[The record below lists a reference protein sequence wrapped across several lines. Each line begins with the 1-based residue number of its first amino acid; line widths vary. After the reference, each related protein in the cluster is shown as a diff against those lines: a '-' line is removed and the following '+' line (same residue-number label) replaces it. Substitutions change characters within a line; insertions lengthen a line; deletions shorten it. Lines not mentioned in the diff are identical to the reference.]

1 MKRRKPLQELP
12 SSSSPSIQNFL
23 HPVSPHISDEE
34 AEPSTDRSHD
44 RNSEK
49 DEFFADFPSPYEL
62 DEYGI
67 PCQGSDGELE
77 LNAASSPSC
86 KQAEISDGS
95 FAESFYGSGADWSS
109 LHHVEAKPKRKASGK
124 LVQASLSTLWGLKRE
139 ETPLNSDSASG
150 KLVQASL
157 SALWGLKRNG
167 TPSNSDSVR
176 AEAPSNSTHR
186 RSKPDKS
193 GGSFGSGMT
202 RQLVRACPFYKKVTG
217 TTFTVDAFRYG
228 SVDGCT
234 AYFLTHFHS
243 DHYGGLSKHWS
254 HGPIYCTSATARL
267 LALCL
272 SVDTK
277 FIHPLE
283 VDSLHV
289 IDGIRVQMLEANHCP
304 GAALIYFG
312 LKDGRH
318 VLHTGDFRACE
329 EMQSYPVLR
338 SAHIHT
344 LYLDTTYCNSKYRFP
359 LQKDVID
366 YVVKVTKNVLSR
378 DPKTLVVVGA
388 YSIGKERV
396 FLGIAKALGVQ
407 IHADS
412 QRRRIL
418 ASLHW
423 PELSERLCS
432 DARCTMLHV
441 LPMSSLHPEKL
452 KQYLQKFERRFTSV
466 LAFRPTGWTYSS
478 KVGNL
483 LDSLKPVSKSNITI
497 YGVPYSEHSSFSELQ
512 EFVQF
517 LRPEKIIATVNVGSS
532 AQRDLMQSYFRQW
545 LAN

>member
-12 SSSSPSIQNFL
+12 STAFPSIQNFL
-23 HPVSPHISDEE
+23 HTASPRVSNEA
-34 AEPSTDRSHD
+34 AEPSTDRSCD
-44 RNSEK
+44 RNSEE
-49 DEFFADFPSPYEL
+49 DEPLPDFPSPYEI

-67 PCQGSDGELE
+67 PCGSDPELE
-77 LNAASSPSC
+77 YDAVSSPSG
-86 KQAEISDGS
+86 KQAKISGES
-95 FAESFYGSGADWSS
+95 FAKSFYASGADWSS
-109 LHHVEAKPKRKASGK
+109 LRKVEAEPKRKASGK
-124 LVQASLSTLWGLKRE
+124 LVQT
-139 ETPLNSDSASG
+139 
-150 KLVQASL
+150 SL
-157 SALWGLKRNG
+157 SALWGLKTEE
-167 TPSNSDSVR
+167 TPSISDSVR
-176 AEAPSNSTHR
+176 AGAPSNSTQK
-186 RSKPDKS
+186 RSKADKS
-193 GGSFGSGMT
+193 GGNFGPGTT
-202 RQLVRACPFYKKVTG
+202 RQSVRACPFYKKVPG
-217 TTFTVDAFRYG
+217 TSFTVDAFRYG

-234 AYFLTHFHS
+234 GYFLTHFHS

-277 FIHPLE
+277 FIHALE

-289 IDGIRVQMLEANHCP
+289 IDGIKVQMLEANHCP
-304 GAALIYFG
+304 GAALIYFE

-338 SAHIHT
+338 NAHIHT
-344 LYLDTTYCNSKYRFP
+344 LYLDTTYCDPKYRFP
-359 LQKDVID
+359 PQKDVIN
-366 YVVKVTKNVLSR
+366 YVVKVTKNALSR

-412 QRRRIL
+412 HRRRIL
-418 ASLHW
+418 ASLQW

-432 DARCTMLHV
+432 DAGCTMLHV
-441 LPMSSLHPEKL
+441 LPMSSLRPEKL
-452 KQYLQKFERRFTSV
+452 KQYLQKFERRYTSV
-466 LAFRPTGWTYSS
+466 LAFRPTGWTYSN
-478 KVGNL
+478 KIGNV
-483 LDSLKPVSKSNITI
+483 LDSLKPVSKNNITI

-517 LRPEKIIATVNVGSS
+517 LRPEKIIATVNIGSS
-532 AQRDLMQSYFRQW
+532 AHRDRMQSYFRQW
-545 LAN
+545 LAR

>member
-1 MKRRKPLQELP
+1 MKRRNPLQELP
-12 SSSSPSIQNFL
+12 SATFPSIQNIL
-23 HPVSPHISDEE
+23 PTASPRVSDEG
-34 AEPSTDRSHD
+34 AEPSTDRSCD
-44 RNSEK
+44 RNTE
-49 DEFFADFPSPYEL
+49 EEEPFGVFPSPYEI

-67 PCQGSDGELE
+67 PFEGSDAELE
-77 LNAASSPSC
+77 HDAVSLPSGKQAKISSESFAAS
-86 KQAEISDGS
+86 
-95 FAESFYGSGADWSS
+95 FYASGADWSS
-109 LHHVEAKPKRKASGK
+109 LCHVVAEPNRKASGK
-124 LVQASLSTLWGLKRE
+124 LVQTSLSALWGLAEPKGK
-139 ETPLNSDSASG
+139 SSG
-150 KLVQASL
+150 KLVQTNL
-157 SALWGLKRNG
+157 SALWGLKREEI
-167 TPSNSDSVR
+167 PSNSNSVR
-176 AEAPSNSTHR
+176 AEAQSNSTQK
-186 RSKPDKS
+186 RSKVDKS
-193 GGSFGSGMT
+193 GGNFGPGAT
-202 RQLVRACPFYKKVTG
+202 RQSVRACPFYKKVTG
-217 TTFTVDAFRYG
+217 TSFTVDAFRYG

-234 AYFLTHFHS
+234 GYFLTHFHS

-267 LALCL
+267 LVLCL

-304 GAALIYFG
+304 GAALIYFE

-338 SAHIHT
+338 NAHIHT
-344 LYLDTTYCNSKYRFP
+344 LYLDTTYCDPKYRFP
-359 LQKDVID
+359 PQHDVIN
-366 YVVKVTKNVLSR
+366 YVVKVTKDVLSR

-418 ASLHW
+418 ASLQW

-432 DARCTMLHV
+432 DAGCTMLHV
-441 LPMSSLHPEKL
+441 LPMSSLCPEKL
-452 KQYLQKFERRFTSV
+452 KQYLQKFERRYTSV
-466 LAFRPTGWTYSS
+466 LAFRPTGWTYSN
-478 KVGNL
+478 KIGNV
-483 LDSLKPVSKSNITI
+483 LDSLKPVSKNNITI

-517 LRPEKIIATVNVGSS
+517 LRPQKIIATVNVGSS
-532 AQRDLMQSYFRQW
+532 AHRERMQSYFRQW
-545 LAN
+545 LAR

>member
-12 SSSSPSIQNFL
+12 SSTSPSIQNFL
-23 HPVSPHISDEE
+23 HPASPHIFDEA
-34 AEPSTDRSHD
+34 AEPSIDRSHD
-44 RNSEK
+44 RNSEE
-49 DEFFADFPSPYEL
+49 DEPFAYFPSSYEL

-67 PCQGSDGELE
+67 PYQGLDAEVELD
-77 LNAASSPSC
+77 AVRSPSG
-86 KQAEISDGS
+86 KQAEIPDAS

-109 LHHVEAKPKRKASGK
+109 LRHVKAEPKRKASGK
-124 LVQASLSTLWGLKRE
+124 LVQTSLSALWGFKSEETPTNSDSVRAELVQTSLPALWGLKRE
-139 ETPLNSDSASG
+139 E
-150 KLVQASL
+150 
-157 SALWGLKRNG
+157 

-176 AEAPSNSTHR
+176 AEAPSNFPQR
-186 RSKPDKS
+186 RAKPDKS
-193 GGSFGSGMT
+193 GGNFGSGAT
-202 RQLVRACPFYKKVTG
+202 RQFARACPFYKKVTG
-217 TTFTVDAFRYG
+217 TSFTVDAFRYG

-289 IDGIRVQMLEANHCP
+289 VDGIRVQMLEANHCP

-318 VLHTGDFRACE
+318 ILHTGDFRACE
-329 EMQSYPVLR
+329 EMRSYPVLR
-338 SAHIHT
+338 NARIHT
-344 LYLDTTYCNSKYRFP
+344 LYLDTTYCDPKYRFP
-359 LQKDVID
+359 PQQDVINF
-366 YVVKVTKNVLSR
+366 VVKVTKNVLSR

-412 QRRRIL
+412 HRRRIL
-418 ASLHW
+418 ACLHW

-432 DARCTMLHV
+432 DAGCTMLHV
-441 LPMSSLHPEKL
+441 LPMSSLSPEKL

-466 LAFRPTGWTYSS
+466 LAFRPTGWTYSN
-478 KVGNL
+478 KAGNV
-483 LDSLKPVSKSNITI
+483 LDSLKPVSKSNVTI

-517 LRPEKIIATVNVGSS
+517 LRPEKIIATVNVGSP
-532 AQRDLMQSYFRQW
+532 AHRDRMQSYFRQW
-545 LAN
+545 LAR